1 MLRHLSSHVERKKR
15 KNVGQIVA
23 TLTRT
28 ARPEIPR
35 AMHRSALL
43 LTLVLSCVV
52 AASAKV
58 GKPPTDLTD
67 AEKTKLQAD
76 PGSYSC
82 YGKCD
87 SANAEKSPCGTD
99 RIDTYLGTCNEF
111 KGSYGKATQWGA
123 TCPKHVC
130 KDECAKAGV
139 NGDFHCFTL
148 KTGDKLNLM
157 FADEV
162 SAADMGLSLGCP
174 GSHKMKQKYMPG
186 KGHRD
191 CQGGGPVYKKGEK
204 TARPAADGFDKDKYQ
219 KKDASAACKA
229 TLERFVCKDIDKS
242 KSKDKCEVNDNCKW
256 STDHK
261 CVPKTDGSDAVIDD
275 AYKNV
280 RARAKSKADK
290 CAAIKVEADC
300 TADADCEFVNDGETN
315 SCDIK
320 PDVARDAAGLDAVE
334 GMMFDQLE
342 HELHVCNAGKSKKD
356 KTACEA
362 IGKNKGCEW
371 NADDN
376 LCTTSMAHRTD
387 MAAKVCPNFMSDYA
401 DAQRAAADK
410 LRGKHKEQKAKAE
423 KRRDAITGKITDEK
437 KKKKVKIL
445 ADLAIGGK
453 KAKKIKSTVTAD
465 SADAACT
472 EALAKAGLTTDNAVC
487 EQDTSSRRKL
497 LASYTIV
504 MIPDPSVDSA
514 RVIASLESEG
524 YTVTEQDEDPIAV
537 LRTVDG
543 VATADIDALETEAD
557 AAAELGTG
565 VADLDTET
573 KTADAKVASDS
584 GAIRAGVFAA
594 VAALS
599 VLALA

>member
-1 MLRHLSSHVERKKR
+1 VKKNPTWGEFIR
-15 KNVGQIVA
+15 PLIA
-23 TLTRT
+23 TPTRT
-28 ARPEIPR
+28 ARPKMAR

-58 GKPPTDLTD
+58 GKPPKDLTD
-67 AEKTKLQAD
+67 AEKTTLQAE

-130 KDECAKAGV
+130 KAKCAKAGV
-139 NGDFHCFTL
+139 NGDFHCFTF
-148 KTGDKLNLM
+148 KTGDKFNLM
-157 FADEV
+157 FEDANAEV

-174 GSHKMKQKYMPG
+174 GSHKMGKKYMAG
-186 KGHRD
+186 KKHRD
-191 CQGGGPVYKKGEK
+191 CEGGGPVYKKGEK
-204 TARPAADGFDKDKYQ
+204 TARPAADGFDKDKYK

-242 KSKDKCEVNDNCKW
+242 KSKDKCDANDNCKW
-256 STDHK
+256 SADKK
-261 CVPKTDGSDAVIDD
+261 CVPKTDGSDAVLDD

-290 CAAIKVEADC
+290 CAAITKEADC
-300 TADADCEFVNDGETN
+300 TGDCEIVNDGETQT
-315 SCDIK
+315 CDVK
-320 PDVARDAAGLDAVE
+320 PDVARDAAGVDAVE

-342 HELHVCNAGKSKKD
+342 HELHVCNAGKSKKNQ
-356 KTACEA
+356 TACEA

-401 DAQRAAADK
+401 GAQRAAADK
-410 LRGKHKEQKAKAE
+410 LREKHKEQKAKAE
-423 KRRDAITGKITDEK
+423 KKRDEITAKITDKK

-445 ADLAIGGK
+445 ADLAIAGK

-472 EALAKAGLTTDNAVC
+472 EALAKAGLTTDNAHC

-497 LASYTIV
+497 LASYTIM
-504 MIPDPSVDSA
+504 MIPDPTVDSA
-514 RVIASLESEG
+514 KVIASLKSYG

-543 VATADIDALETEAD
+543 VEAADIDALETEAD
-557 AAAELGTG
+557 AAADLGTG
-565 VADLDTET
+565 VADLDSET

>member
-1 MLRHLSSHVERKKR
+1 M
-15 KNVGQIVA
+15 A
-23 TLTRT
+23 
-28 ARPEIPR
+28 R

-58 GKPPTDLTD
+58 GKPPADLTD
-67 AEKTKLQAD
+67 AEKTTLQAE

-87 SANAEKSPCGTD
+87 SKNAEKSPCGTD

-130 KDECAKAGV
+130 KAECAKAGV
-139 NGDFHCFTL
+139 NDAFHCFTL
-148 KTGDKLNLM
+148 KTGDKFNLM
-157 FADEV
+157 FEDANAEV

-174 GSHKMKQKYMPG
+174 GSHKMMKKYMAG

-191 CQGGGPVYKKGEK
+191 CEGGGPVYKKGEK

-256 STDHK
+256 ADNK
-261 CVPKTDGSDAVIDD
+261 CVPKTAGSDAVLDE

-280 RARAKSKADK
+280 RAGAKSKADK
-290 CAAIKVEADC
+290 CAAIKVEGDC
-300 TADADCEFVNDGETN
+300 TAAADCEIVNDGETN
-315 SCDIK
+315 SCDVK
-320 PDVARDAAGLDAVE
+320 PDVARTAAGVDAVE

-342 HELHVCNAGKSKKD
+342 HELHVCNAGNSKKD

-387 MAAKVCPNFMSDYA
+387 MAAKVCPNFMSEYA
-401 DAQRAAADK
+401 GAQRGAADK
-410 LRGKHKEQKAKAE
+410 LREKHKEQKAKAE
-423 KRRDAITGKITDEK
+423 KKRDAITDKITDK
-437 KKKKVKIL
+437 KKKNKVKIL
-445 ADLAIGGK
+445 ADLAIAGK

-472 EALAKAGLTTDNAVC
+472 EALAKAGLTTDNAHC
-487 EQDTSSRRKL
+487 EQDASSRRKL

-514 RVIASLESEG
+514 KVIASLKDNG
-524 YTVTEQDEDPIAV
+524 YTVTAQDEDPIAV

-543 VATADIDALETEAD
+543 VAAADIDALETEAD
-557 AAAELGTG
+557 SAADLGTG
-565 VADLDTET
+565 VADLDAET
-573 KTADAKVASDS
+573 KTADAKVASDA